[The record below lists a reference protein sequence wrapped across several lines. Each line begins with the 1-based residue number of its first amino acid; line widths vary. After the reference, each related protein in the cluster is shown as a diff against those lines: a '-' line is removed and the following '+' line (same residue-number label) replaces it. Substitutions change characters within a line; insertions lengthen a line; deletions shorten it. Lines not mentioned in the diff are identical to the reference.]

1 MATVIRLKRVGAK
14 KEASY
19 RIVVT
24 DSREGSSG
32 AEIERLGTYNPRTKP
47 AMIRVDP
54 VRALHWLRE
63 GAKPSFTVRSLLKK
77 TGIWKQ
83 FKEKVDPGTLESEMV
98 EVGPPEGERGTSHR
112 PPPTDRAPKEYD
124 QPSPE
129 EAAEGEATEEVA
141 EEAAEEEAA
150 EDGEDKL

>member
-24 DSREGSSG
+24 DSRKGSSG

-54 VRALHWLRE
+54 TRALHWLKE

-77 TGIWKQ
+77 TGVWRQ
-83 FKEKVDPGTLESEMV
+83 FKEKVDLDTLESGMV
-98 EVGPPEGERGTSHR
+98 EVGPPEGERGTSQR
-112 PPPTDRAPKEYD
+112 PPPTDRAPKQYD
-124 QPSPE
+124 QPAPE
-129 EAAEGEATEEVA
+129 VAESKSAEVAAEEVA
-141 EEAAEEEAA
+141 EVASEEVA
-150 EDGEDKL
+150 EDKL

>member
-32 AEIERLGTYNPRTKP
+32 AEIERLGTYNHRTKP

-54 VRALHWLRE
+54 VRALHWLTERP
-63 GAKPSFTVRSLLKK
+63 KPTYTIRSLLN
-77 TGIWKQ
+77 TISYTQ
-83 FKEKVDPGTLESEMV
+83 ITL
-98 EVGPPEGERGTSHR
+98 
-112 PPPTDRAPKEYD
+112 PTIY
-124 QPSPE
+124 S
-129 EAAEGEATEEVA
+129 V
-141 EEAAEEEAA
+141 
-150 EDGEDKL
+150 

>member
-54 VRALHWLRE
+54 ARALHWLRE

-83 FKEKVDPGTLESEMV
+83 FKEKVDPGTLESGMV
-98 EVGPPEGERGTSHR
+98 EVGPPEGERGTSQR

-129 EAAEGEATEEVA
+129 VSESEAAEEVA
-141 EEAAEEEAA
+141 EEAAEEVA
-150 EDGEDKL
+150 EDKS